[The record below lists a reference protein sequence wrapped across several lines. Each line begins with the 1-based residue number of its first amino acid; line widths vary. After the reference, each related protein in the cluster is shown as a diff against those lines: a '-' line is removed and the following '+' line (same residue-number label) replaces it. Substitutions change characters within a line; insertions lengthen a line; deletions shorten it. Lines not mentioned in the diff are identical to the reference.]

1 MRPWSNADR
10 KELELMAPQSNPDST
25 TAGAD
30 GLPVDSPSHDDLQAL
45 IPDMELL
52 EAGAIDARTTQAAIA
67 AAAGSGRNP
76 VAGPKLSDQ
85 NTATTMRIAVPKA
98 VSSDDPYADLMPEL
112 EPFDDPAPPS
122 RAIPTAY
129 PARPAGLSVPVVK
142 PPAPVTPPRPAAPP
156 ARPTP
161 TAVKPVT
168 APVAPRPAAA

>member
-1 MRPWSNADR
+1 
-10 KELELMAPQSNPDST
+10 MAPQSNPDST

-76 VAGPKLSDQ
+76 VAAPKLSDQ
-85 NTATTMRIAVPKA
+85 NTAPTVRIAVPKA

-112 EPFDDPAPPS
+112 EAFDDPAPPS

-129 PARPAGLSVPVVK
+129 PAAPAGPSVPVVK
-142 PPAPVTPPRPAAPP
+142 PAAQAIRPRPAAPP
-156 ARPTP
+156 ARPH
-161 TAVKPVT
+161 
-168 APVAPRPAAA
+168 PAAAKPARAPASGSPRPRRLRMRARSPIRTR